1 MSEATL
7 MIGHEP
13 VYFAEFDEDNLWGA
27 MYPSVELAE
36 DDEELDF
43 D

>member
-13 VYFAEFDEDNLWGA
+13 VYFAEFDESELWGA